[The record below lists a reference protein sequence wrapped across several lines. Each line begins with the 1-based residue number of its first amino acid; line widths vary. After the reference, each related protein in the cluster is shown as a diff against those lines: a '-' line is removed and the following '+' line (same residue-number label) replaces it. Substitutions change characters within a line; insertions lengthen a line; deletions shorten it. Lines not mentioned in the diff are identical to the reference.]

1 MKDITQYIN
10 EGIVDMLMKVFV
22 GKIKMLQKKFNI
34 SENSIDELSKTLAEN
49 QDSLNNE
56 LSDLAKGKIKNSEEW
71 WKGVIRVKPD
81 AAKAMVPAK
90 VNDQL
95 FTNILNISGVYQKAL
110 KSWEQAGILDT
121 PQVVL
126 HIQRDVKDLLAIFE
140 TVSKDNG
147 KQANISTQLDKL
159 QIILKGINLKNK
171 DAKKILDDV
180 LSDISGKGTE
190 FVQKYS
196 K

>member
-121 PQVVL
+121 PQVIL

>member
-10 EGIVDMLMKVFV
+10 EGIVDMLMKAFV

-34 SENSIDELSKTLAEN
+34 SENSIDELSKSLAEN

-56 LSDLAKGKIKNSEEW
+56 LSKLAKGKIKNSEEW
-71 WKGVIRVKPD
+71 WKGVIRVKPE

-110 KSWEQAGILDT
+110 KSWEAAGILDT
-121 PQVVL
+121 PQVIL

-147 KQANISTQLDKL
+147 KQANISAQLDKL
-159 QIILKGINLKNK
+159 QVILKGINLNNK
-171 DAKKILDDV
+171 DAKKTLDDV
-180 LSDISGKGTE
+180 LKDISGKGTE

>member
-121 PQVVL
+121 PQVIL

-159 QIILKGINLKNK
+159 QVILKGINLKNK

>member
-10 EGIVDMLMKVFV
+10 EGIVDILMKVFV

-121 PQVVL
+121 PQVIL

>member
-56 LSDLAKGKIKNSEEW
+56 LSELAKGKIKNSEEW

-121 PQVVL
+121 PQVIL

-147 KQANISTQLDKL
+147 KQANISAQLDKL
-159 QIILKGINLKNK
+159 QVILKGINLKNK

-190 FVQKYS
+190 FIQKYS

>member
-1 MKDITQYIN
+1 MKGITQYIN
-10 EGIVDMLMKVFV
+10 EGLVDALMKVFV
-22 GKIKMLQKKFNI
+22 GKLKMLQKKFNI

-49 QDSLNNE
+49 QDNLNNE
-56 LSDLAKGKIKNSEEW
+56 LSNLAKGKIKDSEGW
-71 WKGVIRVKPD
+71 WKGVVRVKPE

-95 FTNILNISGVYQKAL
+95 FTNILNISGVYQKAV
-110 KSWEQAGILDT
+110 KSWEAAGILDT
-121 PQVVL
+121 PQVML

-147 KQANISTQLDKL
+147 KQANISAQLDKL
-159 QIILKGINLKNK
+159 QNILSNMPLSNK
-171 DAKKILDDV
+171 DAKSILDDIIKD
-180 LSDISGKGTE
+180 LDGKGSE
-190 FVQKYS
+190 FMQKYS

>member
-10 EGIVDMLMKVFV
+10 EGIVDMLMKAFV

-81 AAKAMVPAK
+81 AAKAIVPAK

-121 PQVVL
+121 PQVIL

-147 KQANISTQLDKL
+147 KQANISAQLDKL
-159 QIILKGINLKNK
+159 QVILKGINLKNK

>member
-90 VNDQL
+90 VNEQL

-121 PQVVL
+121 PQVIL

-159 QIILKGINLKNK
+159 QVILKGINLKNK

>member
-56 LSDLAKGKIKNSEEW
+56 LSELAKGKIKNSEEW

-121 PQVVL
+121 PQVIL

-147 KQANISTQLDKL
+147 KQANISAQLDKL
-159 QIILKGINLKNK
+159 QVILKGINLKNK

>member
-10 EGIVDMLMKVFV
+10 EGIVEVLMKFFV
-22 GKIKMLQKKFNI
+22 GKLKMLQKKFNI

-121 PQVVL
+121 PQVIL

>member
-95 FTNILNISGVYQKAL
+95 FTNILNISAVYQKAL

-121 PQVVL
+121 PQVIL

>member
-10 EGIVDMLMKVFV
+10 EGMVDMLMKVFV

-121 PQVVL
+121 PQVIL

>member
-56 LSDLAKGKIKNSEEW
+56 LSELAKGKIKNSEEW

-121 PQVVL
+121 PQVIL

>member
-1 MKDITQYIN
+1 MQDIVTYIN
-10 EGIVDMLMKVFV
+10 EGLVDMLMKVFV

-110 KSWEQAGILDT
+110 KSWQQAGILDT

>member
-1 MKDITQYIN
+1 MKAITQYIN
-10 EGIVDMLMKVFV
+10 EGMVDMLMKVFV

-121 PQVVL
+121 PQVIL

>member
-10 EGIVDMLMKVFV
+10 EGIVDVLMKVFV

-81 AAKAMVPAK
+81 ATKAMVPAK

-121 PQVVL
+121 PQVIL

>member
-110 KSWEQAGILDT
+110 KSWQQAGILDT

>member
-22 GKIKMLQKKFNI
+22 GKLKMLQKKFNI

-49 QDSLNNE
+49 QDNLNNE
-56 LSDLAKGKIKNSEEW
+56 LSKLAKGKIKDSEGW
-71 WKGVIRVKPD
+71 WKGVVRVKPE

-95 FTNILNISGVYQKAL
+95 FTNILNISGVYQKAI
-110 KSWEQAGILDT
+110 KSWEDAGILDT
-121 PQVVL
+121 PQVML

-147 KQANISTQLDKL
+147 KQANISAQLDKL
-159 QIILKGINLKNK
+159 QNILANMTLSNN
-171 DAKKILDDV
+171 DAKSILDDIIKD
-180 LSDISGKGTE
+180 LDGKGSE
-190 FVQKYS
+190 FMQKYS

>member
-81 AAKAMVPAK
+81 AAKAMVPVK

-121 PQVVL
+121 PQVIL

-171 DAKKILDDV
+171 DAKKILDAV

>member
-10 EGIVDMLMKVFV
+10 EGIVDMLMKAFV

-56 LSDLAKGKIKNSEEW
+56 LSELAKGKIKNSEEW
-71 WKGVIRVKPD
+71 WKDVIRVKPD

-110 KSWEQAGILDT
+110 KSWQQAGILDT
-121 PQVVL
+121 PQVIL

-147 KQANISTQLDKL
+147 KQANISAQLDKL

>member
-1 MKDITQYIN
+1 
-10 EGIVDMLMKVFV
+10 
-22 GKIKMLQKKFNI
+22 
-34 SENSIDELSKTLAEN
+34 
-49 QDSLNNE
+49 
-56 LSDLAKGKIKNSEEW
+56 
-71 WKGVIRVKPD
+71 
-81 AAKAMVPAK
+81 MVPAK

-121 PQVVL
+121 PQVIL